1 MDFQAFLTRLRG
13 LAGTMSRAQLVSLGI
28 SFVLVVAIIGGSALW
43 LNTPTYTM
51 LFADMDQET
60 AAQMVSRLKQLKVD
74 YKLDDGG
81 RAIRVASGRV
91 DELRLELTSQGLPSS
106 GRIGFEIFDRTTFG
120 TTEFVEQVNFRRAL
134 EGEIAR
140 TISTLSTVS
149 SARVHIAPGKDPL
162 FGEKQPATA
171 SVVLKLKDARGLSA
185 STAAGIANLV
195 AASVE
200 GLHPDAVVILDSG
213 GHPLTSAHGEDQVG
227 AAQAERQQRLE
238 RDMSTRVIAL
248 LEPVVGEG
256 RARVNVALKLN
267 PSSREQTEEKFDP
280 ETVIR
285 SRSTATDVT
294 SQPGAGGV
302 AGTRGN
308 LPTPTPPPPVQT
320 ASAGSSRQNEVTNY
334 EVSKTTTRT
343 IEPPGDVARLSVAV
357 ILDDAHESSTGKDG
371 KQTVKRVARK
381 PEELQKLEALV
392 ATAVGLDD
400 ARGDR
405 VTVQNIAFDDPL
417 PVEAEPPG
425 FLVRY
430 GRPIQEGGRTVAV
443 LVVGLVGLLLLKSM
457 FSRAM
462 PSSAPALA
470 NGPRPA
476 ALAASSMPRTVAEL
490 ESEIDGQLGGAPG
503 GDSRR
508 LPALTRRVA
517 GLAQKEPATTAKLLR
532 SWMTEGS

>member
-13 LAGTMSRAQLVSLGI
+13 LAGTMSRAQLVSLGV

-43 LNTPTYTM
+43 LNTPTYAL

-81 RAIRVASGRV
+81 RAIRVASSRV

-140 TISTLSTVS
+140 TISTLSSVS

-171 SVVLKLKDARGLSA
+171 SVVLKLKDARGLTP

-213 GHPLTSAHGEDQVG
+213 GHPLTSPHGEDQIG
-227 AAQAERQQRLE
+227 AAQVERQQRLE

-308 LPTPTPPPPVQT
+308 LPTPTPPTPVQT

-357 ILDDAHESSTGKDG
+357 ILDDAHETSTGKDG

-392 ATAVGLDD
+392 ATAVGLDED
-400 ARGDR
+400 RGDR

-417 PVEAEPPG
+417 PVEPETPG

-430 GRPIQEGGRTVAV
+430 ERPIQEGGRTVAV
-443 LVVGLVGLLLLKSM
+443 VVVGLVGLLLLKSM
-457 FSRAM
+457 FSRTMTGAT
-462 PSSAPALA
+462 PALA
-470 NGPRPA
+470 EGPRPA
-476 ALAASSMPRTVAEL
+476 ALAAASMPRTVAEL
-490 ESEIDGQLGGAPG
+490 ESEIDGQIDSAPG
-503 GDSRR
+503 GAARR
-508 LPALTRRVA
+508 LPVLTRRVA